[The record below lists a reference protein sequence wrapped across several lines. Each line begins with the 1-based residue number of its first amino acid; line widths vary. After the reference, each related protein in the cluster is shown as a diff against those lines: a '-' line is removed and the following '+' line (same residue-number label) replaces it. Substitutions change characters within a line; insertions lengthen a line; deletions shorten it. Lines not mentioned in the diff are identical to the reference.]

1 MSSSFSDWQT
11 IKFRNVNGTELP
23 ETIEKVK
30 FSGISWMLDGSGIFY
45 SAFRDIEGDGTETTS
60 MSYQVAFFHK
70 MGTDQSEDVEVVSF
84 PTGLRKFSVFW
95 ILNFYLAIE
104 FHKTASYRYVT

>member
-1 MSSSFSDWQT
+1 MLSSFSDWQT
-11 IKFRNVNGTELP
+11 IKFRDVNGTELS

-60 MSYQVAFFHK
+60 MSYQVAFFHN

-84 PTGLRKFSVFW
+84 PTGLRKISVFFW
-95 ILNFYLAIE
+95 IPIYLTINFD
-104 FHKTASYRYVT
+104 KTASYRYVI